1 VSSTPAAIPQ
11 ASERAVKDTFRT
23 IWTRTDPRSATRLD
37 SLSEDIA
44 KVVLPLLP
52 KPSGIS
58 VLEAGSG
65 KGMISAL
72 LAERGYDVTLLDTS
86 REALEISRE
95 VFRVRQCGFR
105 AIQGSMFAVPVPDGF
120 YDVIWNAG
128 VLEHFYFHEQVEAI
142 RELARA
148 LKPGGLLITLN
159 PSARGWV
166 YRVGKVV
173 AEQRGKWM
181 VGQEFP
187 VRTLRKH
194 CLTLGLSL
202 TEERD
207 VLAEHQFRFLGR
219 YGYPFFALG
228 RRSHIVRVAYLKVL
242 GGYLKL
248 SVIRKDQRAG
258 HGTFVPSRRLT
269 T

>member
-1 VSSTPAAIPQ
+1 MSNAPTAIPQ
-11 ASERAVKDTFRT
+11 ASERVVSDTFRRV
-23 IWTRTDPRSATRLD
+23 WARTDSHSATRLD
-37 SLSEDIA
+37 PLSEDIA

-52 KPSGIS
+52 KPDGVR

-95 VFRVRQCGFR
+95 VFRIRNRSFR
-105 AIQGSMFAVPVPDGF
+105 AIQGSMFAIPTPDGF

-142 RELARA
+142 RELVRA

-166 YRVGKVV
+166 YRAGKVI
-173 AEQRGKWM
+173 AERRGKWA

-194 CLTLGLSL
+194 CLSLDLSMM
-202 TEERD
+202 EERD
-207 VLAEHQFRFLGR
+207 VLPEYQFRFFGR
-219 YGYPFFALG
+219 YGYLLFALG
-228 RRSHIVRVAYLKVL
+228 RRSRLVRHAYLKAL

-248 SVIRKDQRAG
+248 SVIRKD
-258 HGTFVPSRRLT
+258 
-269 T
+269 

>member
-1 VSSTPAAIPQ
+1 MSTIPAAIPQ
-11 ASERAVKDTFRT
+11 SSEKIVSETFRRA
-23 IWTRTDPRSATRLD
+23 WARTAPGSAALLDP
-37 SLSEDIA
+37 LSEDIA

-52 KPSGIS
+52 KPGGTR
-58 VLEAGSG
+58 VMEAGSG

-86 REALEISRE
+86 HEALEIGRQ
-95 VFRVRQCGFR
+95 VFRIRQCGFR
-105 AIQGSMFAVPVPDGF
+105 AIQGSLFAIPVPDGF

-142 RELARA
+142 RELVRA

-166 YRVGKVV
+166 YRAGKAV
-173 AEQRGKWM
+173 AELRGTWA

-194 CLTLGLSL
+194 CLSLNLSL
-202 TEERD
+202 LEERD
-207 VLAEHQFRFLGR
+207 VLPEHQFLFFGK

-228 RRSHIVRVAYLKVL
+228 RRSQLISQAYLRAL

-248 SVIRKDQRAG
+248 TVIKKAG
-258 HGTFVPSRRLT
+258 
-269 T
+269 